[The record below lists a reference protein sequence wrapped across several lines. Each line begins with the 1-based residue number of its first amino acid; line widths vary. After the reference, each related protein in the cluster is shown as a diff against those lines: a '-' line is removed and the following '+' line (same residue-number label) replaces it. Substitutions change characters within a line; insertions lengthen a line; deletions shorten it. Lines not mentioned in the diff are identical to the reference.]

1 MYPIPYLQLQ
11 PYVPEKTK
19 KKLAFKIYSTHVVGG
34 VIKVFPFLA
43 KRKRKNQAVSSLSG
57 AHKLL
62 GLCLSNGGEWEGK
75 MVAYP
80 HTHTH
85 THLVVVVMT
94 THIHTPVPETWNPP
108 GREIDG
114 DIGDGET
121 TMLQSTHAHSPH
133 GASHFVT

>member
-62 GLCLSNGGEWEGK
+62 GLCLSNG
-75 MVAYP
+75 
-80 HTHTH
+80 
-85 THLVVVVMT
+85 
-94 THIHTPVPETWNPP
+94 VPETWNPP

-133 GASHFVT
+133 GTSHFVT

>member
-1 MYPIPYLQLQ
+1 M
-11 PYVPEKTK
+11 
-19 KKLAFKIYSTHVVGG
+19 
-34 VIKVFPFLA
+34 
-43 KRKRKNQAVSSLSG
+43 AVS
-57 AHKLL
+57 
-62 GLCLSNGGEWEGK
+62 GK
-75 MVAYP
+75 GKWWLI
-80 HTHTH
+80 HTRAR

-133 GASHFVT
+133 GTSHFVT

>member
-11 PYVPEKTK
+11 PCVPEKTK

-85 THLVVVVMT
+85 THTLGYRRHDH
-94 THIHTPVPETWNPP
+94 TH
-108 GREIDG
+108 
-114 DIGDGET
+114 
-121 TMLQSTHAHSPH
+121 THASPRNLEPARTRNRRGH
-133 GASHFVT
+133 WRW